1 MSWFSELIISFGPVL
16 PELILLCFSLFI
28 LVFDAFLPRSGEH
41 KNYNITFWLVNLVL
55 LIVIYLVFWQVS
67 LQPFSTAII
76 SLENTVRHDKLSV
89 FLKIWMA
96 VFVLFSFCYSKN
108 YLKTHKIAAAEYYV
122 MGLFSLLGMMVLVS
136 ASHMISLYLGLE
148 LFSLPVYAM
157 VAMQT
162 DSTDAGE
169 SALKYFVMGAIA
181 SGILLFGV
189 SIIYGMTGSL
199 VISEIASYT
208 NSPNSA
214 FILGLVFIC
223 AGIAF
228 KFGAAPFHMWMPD
241 LYQGAPTPATLFVAT
256 APKLAAF
263 GMAIR
268 LLHDGFNNTHSN
280 WAYIFLLIGVLSV
293 AWGNLGA
300 LSQVKF
306 KRLLGYSG
314 ISHMGFV
321 LLAFIAA
328 SVNSEQAYAAGLYY
342 IMVYSLTSMA
352 AFGFILM
359 YGNSVLELTT
369 LDDYKGLYYKQPWLA
384 LMLLMVLFSMAGV
397 PPFVGFFA
405 KFAVI
410 QSLLMAGYY
419 YTSVFIA
426 LMSVVGAFYYL
437 KMIWLMFF
445 EQPEKSLD
453 ALINQGSNLIAPNMK
468 ILVSINCLL
477 MLVFGLYTQGLF
489 NFCQLVFK

>member
-1 MSWFSELIISFGPVL
+1 MSWFSELLVGFGAVL
-16 PELILLCFSLFI
+16 PELSLLCFALFI
-28 LVFDAFLPRSGEH
+28 LVFDAFLPKYS
-41 KNYNITFWLVNLVL
+41 KVTFWFVNLVL
-55 LIVIYLVFWQVS
+55 VIVIYLIFWQVS
-67 LQPFSTAII
+67 LQPFSTVII
-76 SLENTVRHDKLSV
+76 AVADTIKHDKLTV
-89 FLKIWMA
+89 FLRIWMA
-96 VFVLFSFCYSKN
+96 IFVLLSFYYSKN
-108 YLKTHKIAAAEYYV
+108 YLKANKMAAAEYYV

-136 ASHMISLYLGLE
+136 SSHMISLYLGLE

-162 DSTDAGE
+162 DSSDAGE

-181 SGILLFGV
+181 SGILLFGI
-189 SIIYGMTGSL
+189 SIIYGLTGSL
-199 VISEIASYT
+199 VLSEIVSYASVT
-208 NSPNSA
+208 NPA
-214 FILGLVFIC
+214 LILGLVFIC

-241 LYQGAPTPATLFVAT
+241 LYQGAPTPVTLFVAT

-263 GMAIR
+263 GMAVR
-268 LLHDGFNNTHSN
+268 LLHDGFNNVQGS

-306 KRLLGYSG
+306 KRLLAYSG
-314 ISHMGFV
+314 IGHMGFV
-321 LLAFIAA
+321 LLAFVAA
-328 SVNSEQAYAAGLYY
+328 AVSPEKAYASGLYY
-342 IMVYSLTSMA
+342 VIVYSLTSMA
-352 AFGFILM
+352 GFGFILM
-359 YGNSVLELTT
+359 YGDSKLELTT

-405 KFAVI
+405 KLAVI
-410 QSLLMAGYY
+410 QSLIAASYF
-419 YTSVFIA
+419 YTAVFVA
-426 LMSVVGAFYYL
+426 LMSVIGAFYYL

-453 ALINQGSNLIAPNMK
+453 SLVNQGGNIIAVDMK
-468 ILVSINCLL
+468 ILVSLNCLL
-477 MLVFGLYTQGLF
+477 ILALGLYTQGLF
-489 NFCQLVFK
+489 NFCQLVFN